1 MTDCEFAQIGKM
13 TDLEQAVLLISG
25 FVHDTDHPG
34 YNNQYLVNTR
44 DILALTYND
53 KSVLENHHIAIAF
66 DTMLKDPSTC
76 IYENFD
82 VVGFKSMREDMINL
96 VLSTDMAKHF
106 HDIDEMKKRLAI
118 STF

>member
-1 MTDCEFAQIGKM
+1 MTDCEFALIGAM

-34 YNNQYLVNTR
+34 YNNQYLVNTW

-76 IYENFD
+76 IYE
-82 VVGFKSMREDMINL
+82 
-96 VLSTDMAKHF
+96 
-106 HDIDEMKKRLAI
+106 
-118 STF
+118 

>member
-1 MTDCEFAQIGKM
+1 M
-13 TDLEQAVLLISG
+13 LISG

-106 HDIDEMKKRLAI
+106 HDIDEMKKRLAT

>member
-1 MTDCEFAQIGKM
+1 MN
-13 TDLEQAVLLISG
+13 DLEQATLLISG

-34 YNNQYLVNTR
+34 YNNAYLVNTR

-66 DTMLKDPSTC
+66 DTMLRDESTC

-82 VVGFKSMREDMINL
+82 IQGFKSMREDMINL
-96 VLSTDMAKHF
+96 VLSTDMVKHF
-106 HDIDEMKKRLAI
+106 HDIEEMKKRLA
-118 STF
+118 SMDF